1 MQNRMAMCGFIYG
14 TKQRTTAAVGVILV
28 AMSVGC
34 GDERSLPPTQKPIEP
49 ASASESPSDD
59 HISSVVDWSL
69 TVAPQNVRSGG
80 TTAVELRAS
89 IAAGWSI
96 HPLGAAHGPSL
107 PTKLELSLPANVEAT
122 TEWNAPP
129 ASAAID
135 RPEAGSVYEGVVRFR
150 RELKI
155 TSDAPAETLE
165 IRCTVEFQAC
175 DATLCRR
182 PEQRTLVTKLRV
194 SD

>member
-1 MQNRMAMCGFIYG
+1 MCGLICG
-14 TKQRTTAAVGVILV
+14 SKRRETPAVGLVLV
-28 AMSVGC
+28 AMLVGC
-34 GDERSLPPTQKPIEP
+34 GDERSLPQTTKPSNPPP
-49 ASASESPSDD
+49 APSESASS
-59 HISSVVDWSL
+59 IVVWSL
-69 TVAPQNVRSGG
+69 MVAPQNVSAGG
-80 TTAVELRAS
+80 AAVVELRAS

-107 PTKLELSLPANVEAT
+107 PTKLELTLPVGVEAT
-122 TEWNAPP
+122 ADWDSPP
-129 ASAAID
+129 ASAPID
-135 RPEAGSVYEGVVRFR
+135 RPDAGSVYEGDVTFR

-155 TSDAPAETLE
+155 ADDAAANTAE

-194 SD
+194 TD